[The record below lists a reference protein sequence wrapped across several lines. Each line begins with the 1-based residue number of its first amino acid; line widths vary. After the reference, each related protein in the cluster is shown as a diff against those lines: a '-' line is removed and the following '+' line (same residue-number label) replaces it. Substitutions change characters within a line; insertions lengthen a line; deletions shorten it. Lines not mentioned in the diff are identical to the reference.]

1 MSSPKVLSI
10 STPEVPTSTH
20 EVPARGTS
28 RVGQVKKGYL
38 LIFDEAEPALGWRLV
53 WASLRG
59 PLLYY
64 ASGKFADVQ
73 VRLRPLKR
81 ACVARL
87 PSGPL
92 G

>member
-1 MSSPKVLSI
+1 M
-10 STPEVPTSTH
+10 
-20 EVPARGTS
+20 
-28 RVGQVKKGYL
+28 QVKKGYL

-73 VRLRPLKR
+73 VRLQRNQ
-81 ACVARL
+81 ACVRRKAPPRL
-87 PSGPL
+87 TGGLVLCAVHAVS
-92 G
+92 